1 MTIKRVLPFLVALV
15 FLAMAVEAIRTGRT
29 RFGMRGKLLG
39 PWTFRRESQPVA
51 FWLAV
56 GSYLLAAVLLAV
68 IAFYGLA
75 DGS

>member
-1 MTIKRVLPFLVALV
+1 MTINRVLPFLVALV
-15 FLAMAVEAIRTGRT
+15 FLAMAVEAIRTGRL

-39 PWTFRRESQPVA
+39 PWTFRREGRPIA